1 VVVLGRKKA
10 GTELS
15 LGDDGELGEEGVNH
29 LHHGRTWGREGGR
42 EGMQAIK
49 RRERR
54 NDGAKNCS
62 QRSGS
67 PKGKGHVR

>member
-29 LHHGRTWGREGGR
+29 LHHGRTWGREGLLPR
-42 EGMQAIK
+42 AMEKEVAVVT
-49 RRERR
+49 RR
-54 NDGAKNCS
+54 
-62 QRSGS
+62 
-67 PKGKGHVR
+67 